1 MHDFV
6 TALEMGGGLSVVLPL
21 LQRKILCCF
30 NITNEASCYSPSP
43 SYIDLSSQLG
53 RSMAEAIEAELIP
66 DESST
71 NLLATLLIASLLI
84 SAIFLAIAYSPSET
98 TVSNSVEVA
107 DSGEW
112 RAFSVVA
119 PIDTGINVYHDHF
132 RTNETYPQWLL
143 DDLGVNRVCELTFN
157 GTWAERYEADRADC
171 WDNLTT
177 SDIVYF
183 PGTKIIGTSP
193 DGSGGVLIL
202 DDPSD
207 GHGTAVTGSVI
218 DANPDAVIFF
228 VEGFSDSAVL
238 AAANQPLVDVISTS
252 FGAIGSIPVPGIEDA
267 TRVAVVDHNKLHTGA
282 ADNSPSPAIQ
292 DATAGPPWSIG
303 IAGYAEEGDDQK
315 EIMSGSYPDISA
327 DWTQYLP
334 NHDDIDGYHETSG
347 TSFATPRTA
356 GIISF
361 VLQSLRH
368 EFADSSSGASE
379 DRGGMLVTGNNFSVS
394 NADVRQA
401 INLSAWYPD
410 FGWDPTSG
418 TMPISPVLPC
428 TQTGWGL
435 VNLSNIQP
443 LIAHLNETSPLPDR
457 PSDVEACMAANQEMR
472 ESYWGAYPSAANST
486 AIVTADE
493 YATRHI

>member
-1 MHDFV
+1 
-6 TALEMGGGLSVVLPL
+6 
-21 LQRKILCCF
+21 
-30 NITNEASCYSPSP
+30 
-43 SYIDLSSQLG
+43 
-53 RSMAEAIEAELIP
+53 MAEVLEAELVSG
-66 DESST
+66 DST
-71 NLLATLLIASLLI
+71 TNVFAGLLIASILI
-84 SAIFLAIAYSPSET
+84 SALFLAIAYSPDEGSVSESI
-98 TVSNSVEVA
+98 SNT
-107 DSGEW
+107 DSGDW
-112 RAFSVVA
+112 RAFSVIA

-143 DDLGVNRVCELTFN
+143 DELGVNKVCELTFN
-157 GTWAERYEADRADC
+157 GTWQERYDADRTDC

-193 DGSGGVLIL
+193 DGDGGILIL

-218 DANPDAVIFF
+218 DANPEAVIFF
-228 VEGFSDSAVL
+228 VEGFSDTAVL

-267 TRVAVVDHNKLHTGA
+267 TKVAVVEKNKLHTGA

-361 VLQSLRH
+361 VLQSLRA
-368 EFADSSSGASE
+368 EFGDNGSGASE
-379 DRGGMLVTGNNFSVS
+379 ERQGMLVSGDNFTIS
-394 NADVRQA
+394 NAQIREA

-435 VNLSNIQP
+435 VNLSNIEP
-443 LIAHLNETSPLPDR
+443 IIGHLNQSSTLGDR
-457 PSDVEACMAANQEMR
+457 PSDVEACMSANQEMR
-472 ESYWGAYPSAANST
+472 ESYWGAYPSVESSNE
-486 AIVTADE
+486 AILDEEYVTWRD
-493 YATRHI
+493 